1 MLKRL
6 LLLYFI
12 LISLIGISQQE
23 NELSKVESLLLDS
36 RYQEAIQLIDGSLN
50 QSKNQIILK
59 IKKTEALI
67 RLGKLTD
74 AETLLKQLQTSIEQE
89 KNPLYYKAL
98 IEIKYGALY
107 QSQGRNDL
115 AIESLQ
121 QAINDLEQDNRATSL
136 EAAEALA
143 YLGNVYRTTGKYI
156 QAEEQLQHALAIR
169 EEKLPETHEL
179 IAASYNDLGL
189 VYIQLDVDKAFD
201 YYEKAL
207 AIYEKLHGNEHPKLA
222 ITNTNLGVLY
232 RSEKLYGDAVVYF
245 ESALKI
251 WEKIYAQPHPN
262 KALVLMNL
270 GQTYSSM
277 DNAKAALEFYEKAR
291 VMYEASQGKKHPD
304 VAYVHNLLGNEKLA
318 QQKFDEALQHYQKA
332 LIANI
337 PDFNNENI
345 TTNPSTK
352 NYYNGNQLLYSL
364 MWKAQTLEAKHFGKT
379 LKESDLVLGIKTLQ
393 TADSLI
399 DRIRQQITNESD
411 KITLGAIA
419 NEVYGDGVRIST
431 LLSEVAFKNRKIYR
445 EMSFYFAEKSKSAIL
460 LEAISDTN
468 AKSFAN
474 IPNELLEEEKNLKSA
489 LALISQKLAQKPSEE
504 EEKYLRETLFSLNRS
519 YQEFT
524 KRLEN
529 QYPEYFNLKFN
540 SASPSIAQLQ
550 NLLINKTALISYFI
564 DEDEK
569 EKENNRL
576 YIFLITKTKFEITS
590 KKLPQEYD
598 KLITGLRNAL
608 FFQEPRTFST
618 ASRNLY
624 KLLIPK
630 NIPRIINDLLIIPTG
645 RMGVVPFET
654 LLTQTPKNTNDF
666 KTLPYL
672 LNRYSIRYEFSTG
685 LVLQKKRDGA
695 STKIS
700 SVMLCAPVTFPE
712 KDNLNDLPGTETE
725 INTIA
730 NLFKEKNIGSQV
742 YLKTQANETTIKSG
756 SLKNYSL
763 VHFATHGIVDENSP
777 ELSRIY
783 LQNDSEAE
791 DGNLFAGEI
800 YNLEF
805 NAQLVALSACQ
816 TGLGKISKGEGVIGL
831 SRALVYAGAKSI
843 IVSFWS
849 VADESTAELMTDFYK
864 QLLGNPSSN
873 YSRDLR
879 QAKLNL
885 LQKGDY
891 AAPYYW
897 APFILIGF

>member
-1 MLKRL
+1 MIKNL
-6 LLLYFI
+6 FTV
-12 LISLIGISQQE
+12 GIVLVSFLTYAQPD
-23 NELSKVESLLLDS
+23 NDLSKIESLLLDS
-36 RYQEAIQLIDGSLN
+36 RYQEAIQLLDASLSN
-50 QSKNQIILK
+50 SKNNTLLT
-59 IKKTEALI
+59 IKKTELLVRI
-67 RLGKLTD
+67 GKLD
-74 AETLLKQLQTSIEQE
+74 EAEALLKKIQGNVAQE
-89 KNPLYYKAL
+89 KDFLFYRARIFTN
-98 IEIKYGALY
+98 YGFLF
-107 QSQGRNDL
+107 QNQGRFDL
-115 AIESLQ
+115 ALEELQ
-121 QAINDLEQDNRATSL
+121 KAVTALEEDNRSASL

-143 YLGNVYRTTGKYI
+143 YMGNVYRSTGKYV

-189 VYIQLDVDKAFD
+189 VYTQLDVDKAFD

-251 WEKIYAQPHPN
+251 WEKIYSQPHPN

-277 DNAKAALEFYEKAR
+277 GNAKSALEFYEKAR
-291 VMYEASQGKKHPD
+291 IMYEASQGKKHPD
-304 VAYVHNLLGNEKLA
+304 VAYVYNLLGNEKLA
-318 QQKFDEALQHYQKA
+318 QEKFDEALQYYQKA

-337 PDFNNENI
+337 PDFNDENI
-345 TTNPSTK
+345 LANPTTK

-364 MWKAQTLEAKHFGKT
+364 MYKAQALEAKHIGKT

-419 NEVYGDGVRIST
+419 NEVYGDGVRIAYM
-431 LLSEVAFKNRKIYR
+431 LSDVAFRHRKTYR
-445 EMSFYFAEKSKSAIL
+445 EMSFYFAEKSKSAVL
-460 LEAISDTN
+460 QDAISDTN
-468 AKSFAN
+468 AKAFAN
-474 IPNELLEEEKNLKSA
+474 IPAALLEEEKNLKAA

-504 EEKYLRETLFSLNRS
+504 EEKYLRESLFSLNRS
-519 YQEFT
+519 YREFT
-524 KRLEN
+524 KHLEN

-540 SASPSIAQLQ
+540 SASPSIAELQ
-550 NLLINKTALISYFI
+550 KLLPDKTALISYFI
-564 DEDEK
+564 DEK
-569 EKENNRL
+569 NSQL
-576 YIFLITKTKFEITS
+576 YTYIISQKRFSITCKGLS
-590 KKLPQEYD
+590 KEYD
-598 KLITGLRNAL
+598 KYITGLRNSL
-608 FFQEPRTFST
+608 YFMEVQTFSGV
-618 ASRNLY
+618 ARDLY
-624 KLLIPK
+624 QMLIPK
-630 NIPRIINDLLIIPTG
+630 RIPRYINDLVIIPTG
-645 RMGVVPFET
+645 RMGVIPFET
-654 LLTQTPKNTNDF
+654 LLTKEVKDKPDF
-666 KTLPYL
+666 NTLPYL
-672 LNRYSIRYEFSTG
+672 LKQYSVRYEFSTG
-685 LVLQKKRDGA
+685 LVLQKKRDE
-695 STKIS
+695 TNKIS
-700 SVMLCAPVTFPE
+700 SVMLCAPIVFPE
-712 KDNLNDLPGTETE
+712 KDNLIDLPGTETE
-725 INTIA
+725 INTIS

-742 YLKTQANETTIKSG
+742 YLKSQANETVIKSG

-777 ELSRIY
+777 ELSRIF
-783 LQNDSEAE
+783 LQTDSEAE
-791 DGNLFAGEI
+791 DGNLYAGEI

-831 SRALVYAGAKSI
+831 SRALVYAGAKSL

-849 VADESTAELMTDFYK
+849 VADESTATLMTDFYK
-864 QLLGNPSSN
+864 QLLENPTDN

-885 LQKGDY
+885 LKGDY
-891 AAPYYW
+891 SAPYYW

>member
-1 MLKRL
+1 MRKKSLII
-6 LLLYFI
+6 FFV
-12 LISLIGISQQE
+12 LISGVGFSQDEISRIDA
-23 NELSKVESLLLDS
+23 LLLDS
-36 RYQEAIQLIDGSLN
+36 RYQDAIQLIDTSIG
-50 QSKNQIILK
+50 QSKNPALLT
-59 IKKTEALI
+59 IKKSEALI
-67 RLGKLTD
+67 RLGKLEE
-74 AETLLKQLQTSIEQE
+74 AQTLLQKLKTEHE
-89 KNPLYYKAL
+89 KNFYYNAL
-98 IEIKYGALY
+98 IEINYGALY
-107 QSQGRNDL
+107 QNQGRNDL
-115 AIESLQ
+115 AIEELQ
-121 QAINDLEQDNRATSL
+121 KALSDLEQDNRSASL
-136 EAAEALA
+136 EAADALA
-143 YLGNVYRTTGKYI
+143 YLGNVYRSTGKYV
-156 QAEEQLQHALAIR
+156 QAEEQLQHALTIR

-189 VYIQLDVDKAFD
+189 VYTQLDVDKAFE

-207 AIYEKLHGNEHPKLA
+207 EMYQKLHGNGHPKIA
-222 ITNTNLGVLY
+222 IANTNLGYLNHA
-232 RSEKLYGDAVVYF
+232 EKLYGDAVNYY

-251 WEKIYAQPHPN
+251 WTKLYPQPHPN

-277 DNAKAALEFYEKAR
+277 GNQNVALEFIEKAR
-291 VMYEASQGKKHPD
+291 AMYESAQGKKHPD
-304 VAYVHNLLGNEKLA
+304 LAYVYNLLGNEFKV
-318 QQKFDEALQHYQKA
+318 QNKFDEAIRNYQKA

-337 PDFNNENI
+337 RDFNNENVAV
-345 TTNPSTK
+345 NPRIN
-352 NYYNGNQLLYSL
+352 NYYNGTQLLHSL
-364 MWKAQTLEAKHFGKT
+364 MYKAQAFEEKYNGAS
-379 LKESDLVLGIKTLQ
+379 LKDSDLIAGINALQ
-393 TADSLI
+393 VADSLI
-399 DRIRQQITNESD
+399 DKLRQQTTNESD

-419 NEVYGDGVRIST
+419 NEVYGDGVRIAY
-431 LLSEVAFKNRKIYR
+431 LLSDVALKNRKAYR
-445 EMSFYFAEKSKSAIL
+445 ELSFYFAEKSKSAVL

-474 IPNELLEEEKNLKSA
+474 IPNELLEEEKNLKA
-489 LALISQKLAQKPSEE
+489 AIALISQKLAQKPSEE
-504 EEKYLRETLFSLNRS
+504 EEKYFRETLYTLNKS

-524 KRLEN
+524 KRIES

-550 NLLINKTALISYFI
+550 SLLPEKTALISYFI
-564 DEDEK
+564 DEHATNGD
-569 EKENNRL
+569 NNRL
-576 YIFLITKTKFEITS
+576 FTFILTS
-590 KKLPQEYD
+590 KQFSITNTRLPSAYD
-598 KLITGLRNAL
+598 KYITGLRNGL
-608 FFQEPRTFST
+608 YFQEPHTFSL

-630 NIPRIINDLLIIPTG
+630 IPGHINDLVIIPTG

-654 LLTQTPKNTNDF
+654 LLTKTPKNSHQF
-666 KTLPYL
+666 AGFEYL
-672 LNRYSIRYEFSTG
+672 LHQYSIRYEFSAS
-685 LVLQKKRDGA
+685 LVLQKKKNGVDD
-695 STKIS
+695 KIS
-700 SVMLCAPVTFPE
+700 SVMLCAPVSFPE

-725 INTIA
+725 VNTIA

-742 YLKTQANETTIKSG
+742 YLKSNANETVIKSN

-763 VHFATHGIVDENSP
+763 VHFATHGVVDENSP

-783 LQNDSEAE
+783 LQNDSESE

-800 YNLEF
+800 YNLEL

-849 VADESTAELMTDFYK
+849 VADESTAALMTDFYK
-864 QLLGNPSSN
+864 QLLENPSNN

-885 LQKGDY
+885 LNGQY